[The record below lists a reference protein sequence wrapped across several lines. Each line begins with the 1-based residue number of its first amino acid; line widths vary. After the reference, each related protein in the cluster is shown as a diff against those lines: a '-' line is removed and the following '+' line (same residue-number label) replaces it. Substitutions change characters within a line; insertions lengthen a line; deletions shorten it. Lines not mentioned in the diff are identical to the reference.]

1 MALIKVVNNIS
12 LQLWQNLNTDATRPQ
27 CCIKHCR
34 PCGVSQGS
42 TSSSSTCPHY
52 GKSCKITM
60 FNVHHCYADD
70 IQIYVALSPID
81 YRPIDL
87 LYECIEQVKDW
98 MCQNGLQLNEDKTKI
113 IVFGAKTEQLKKH
126 LHSLSLKGVI
136 MDSDLHFDSHIKLVT
151 KCAYYHLKTITRL
164 KANFHQNRH
173 GSGTA
178 SKQSA
183 KIIET
188 ILVNVCYSTGYVR
201 DTETSLNRHFVYH
214 TCRFYF

>member
-1 MALIKVVNNIS
+1 MLLDLSVA
-12 LQLWQNLNTDATRPQ
+12 LNTVDHTIQIRILGGASGTVLNWCKSYLQDRNYFVSIGDFVSEQ
-27 CCIKHCR
+27 TNMT
-34 PCGVSQGS
+34 CGVSQGS

-113 IVFGAKTEQLKKH
+113 IVFGAKTEQLKKTPP
-126 LHSLSLKGVI
+126 LSVPERG
-136 MDSDLHFDSHIKLVT
+136 
-151 KCAYYHLKTITRL
+151 YHG
-164 KANFHQNRH
+164 F
-173 GSGTA
+173 
-178 SKQSA
+178 
-183 KIIET
+183 
-188 ILVNVCYSTGYVR
+188 
-201 DTETSLNRHFVYH
+201 
-214 TCRFYF
+214 RFTF